1 MARKNNDL
9 ICTRITTDAKGK
21 LEYIKSVYGL
31 ESNTKQYSKSDY
43 AALEQLI
50 AIEYSRCMEL
60 MVTTK

>member
-1 MARKNNDL
+1 MAKKNNDL
-9 ICTRITTDAKGK
+9 VCTRITAATKGQ

-31 ESNTKQYSKSDY
+31 DSNTKQYSKADY

-50 AIEYSRCMEL
+50 ATEYSRCMEL